1 MTMSI
6 NAIAAGQFNV
16 VSGASSFQSVTNN
29 AHVNPSDTAYFQK
42 VTSAN
47 IKESSQSNFE
57 HTPSNSN
64 IDSINKNPPPGDGA
78 SLQKITNSLDSI
90 STGIREKTL
99 AIQSMIGGQQ
109 RPPSM
114 SEMLRIQMSI
124 AQLSLQTQWFGDI
137 VSKAGKNVD
146 QLTHLQ

>member
-1 MTMSI
+1 MSI
-6 NAIAAGQFNV
+6 NAIAAGQSNV
-16 VSGASSFQSVTNN
+16 VSGASSFQSVANN

-42 VTSAN
+42 ITNASPQ
-47 IKESSQSNFE
+47 ELSHSNFNQSF
-57 HTPSNSN
+57 SNSN
-64 IDSINKNPPPGDGA
+64 IDSTNNKPPLGDGA
-78 SLQKITNSLDSI
+78 SLQQITNSLDSI
-90 STGIREKTL
+90 SAGIREKTL
-99 AIQSMIGGQQ
+99 AIQSMIGGHQ

-114 SEMLRIQMSI
+114 SEMLSIQMNI